1 MGSPKSPLLEGIKE
15 FFRVVLL
22 AILPVAVA
30 SVESGQADWKLI
42 WTVGAIAGLR
52 FIDKVLH
59 IMGKEQDNSLM
70 KRGLTLF

>member
-1 MGSPKSPLLEGIKE
+1 MQTALLEAVKE

-22 AILPVAVA
+22 AVIPVAVA

-42 WTVGAIAGLR
+42 WTVAAIAGLR
-52 FIDKVLH
+52 FVDKALH
-59 IMGKEQDNSLM
+59 VAGKEQDNDLM